1 MPSDSQREFLERAS
15 RKYHDEIT
23 PEGVEYLTG
32 RGITEEAIG
41 QWRLGVVSDPLPGHE
56 RYRGWLSIPYLTKH
70 GIVTIRYR
78 RLSGTGDKYLTM
90 PGDIPRIF
98 NPSALEAGTRGICVT
113 EGELD
118 CIVAQMCDLP
128 CIGLP
133 GATSWQPVWAYLLE
147 QYDQV
152 MLLQDADDAGE
163 KMAAALAKPLRTNLR
178 PVVMTGGDVN
188 SYFQAHGRE
197 ALRTKVLG

>member
-1 MPSDSQREFLERAS
+1 MEKAS
-15 RKYHDEIT
+15 RRYHEGIT

-32 RGITEEAIG
+32 RGISPEMIERF
-41 QWRLGVVSDPLPGHE
+41 RLGVVCDPLPGHE
-56 RYRGWLSIPYLTKH
+56 KYQGMLCIPYLTKY
-70 GIVTIRYR
+70 GAVTLRFR
-78 RLSGTGDKYLTM
+78 RLGESGEKYLTM

-98 NPSALEAGTRGICVT
+98 NSQALERGTRGICVT

-118 CIVAQMCDLP
+118 CIIAETCDLP

-152 MLLQDADDAGE
+152 MLLQDDDEAGE
-163 KMAAALAKPLRTNLR
+163 KMATALGKPLRSNLR
-178 PVVMTGGDVN
+178 PVVMNGGDVN
-188 SYFQAHGRE
+188 SFFQENGRE
-197 ALRTKVLG
+197 ALRGKVIAA